1 MTKSL
6 TSRAFSGH
14 CKISRSPVDSS
25 IEHHELWQLT
35 HSDEAARDEAGGNR
49 KCFNFCVTRR
59 RCDAGMPV
67 SVPAPCMQTI
77 STIASTKFLVI
88 LLHISEDR
96 LVVVVVTHG
105 VTGTRTQ
112 DTGHRQLRVSSVSC
126 LICLVTS
133 RFTDTRDADTSS
145 WGAMRCSLSG
155 CGSAFNVY
163 VTPSVCLLGTRY
175 YQYHWDHDQRLADG
189 LNCSAMRIRKW
200 PVHILNKMRN

>member
-49 KCFNFCVTRR
+49 KCFNFCVTGR
-59 RCDAGMPV
+59 RCGAGLHKQYLPSHLPSFWWYFFTSLRIGWWLWWW
-67 SVPAPCMQTI
+67 SV
-77 STIASTKFLVI
+77 L
-88 LLHISEDR
+88 
-96 LVVVVVTHG
+96 VTHG

-200 PVHILNKMRN
+200 PVDILNQIRN